1 MNHSPDTFSAIG
13 QPVTSATGQRHSP
26 DIRLIDSKQ
35 LAAKLNLPES
45 WVRDQVR
52 RRPTDP
58 LPHYK
63 MGKYVRFRWDSP
75 ELQDWLARRL
85 IALVGEQK
93 RTKKTLVIQ

>member
-1 MNHSPDTFSAIG
+1 MNRSPDTFSAIG
-13 QPVTSATGQRHSP
+13 QPVTLAAGQRLSSE
-26 DIRLIDSKQ
+26 IRLIDSKQ

-63 MGKYVRFRWDSP
+63 MGKYVRFQWDSP
-75 ELQDWLARRL
+75 ELQDWLARRV
-85 IALVGEQK
+85 IAQISEPEDI
-93 RTKKTLVIQ
+93 KKKLVIQ